1 MRIDVPS
8 TDRRDIRT
16 RPPVLK
22 TPAVRRCLPL
32 LSVLAAAPASADR
45 TTTSVTAT
53 GDVSATDNVFATE
66 REIRESDVSF
76 TFRPGVLFGYDGPR
90 TSHEVFLEGEVLEF
104 ARHSDEPSVSVRGGA
119 RTRIQTTRFTS
130 FAAGLEGSNGVL
142 TALSARS
149 SPDVTGPQLVPLG
162 RIDTINGA
170 GNAALSW
177 DTGRD
182 TQVTPSVFARYSRAD
197 DNGLDADGNSDP
209 TINTSVEYGANVA
222 ISRSWR
228 DNSVDLELG
237 VNVLRLD
244 RLAPLTAM
252 QGSRLDHQL
261 NPRLRAAWRH
271 DWTRRWSSNLDVGGV
286 YVHPYG
292 VDPNNPDVAQADGL
306 FPVFGGAVA
315 YTEVWGRAS
324 FQARRDVAPN
334 LLIAQNTINDS
345 AGLSLALP
353 LPWLDDSRRRQ
364 PKLVGLASAGVART
378 QLIDSESGDAIGS
391 AFLVGSIDAG
401 VGYSPR
407 PGFTYGL
414 RYSFQFQKGTDA
426 GEMIVP
432 GFFRNTLSFTFQIR
446 YPNAANGEQARR
458 RQRGGVRADGSDLV
472 PIGVESG
479 GDLPAGGGDGG
490 GGDGGGGGGGDDD

>member
-1 MRIDVPS
+1 
-8 TDRRDIRT
+8 
-16 RPPVLK
+16 VLK
-22 TPAVRRCLPL
+22 TATVRRCVAL
-32 LSVLAAAPASADR
+32 LSVLAAGPAVADR
-45 TTTSVTAT
+45 TTTSVTAS

-66 REIRESDVSF
+66 REVRESDVSF

-90 TSHEVFLEGEVLEF
+90 TSHILSLEGEVLEF
-104 ARHSDEPSVSVRGGA
+104 VRHSDEPSVSVRGGA
-119 RTRIQTTRFTS
+119 STRIQTTRFTT
-130 FAAGLEGSNGVL
+130 FAASLDGSNGIV
-142 TALSARS
+142 TAISARS

-162 RIDTINGA
+162 RIDTITGN

-177 DTGRD
+177 DTGRN
-182 TQVTPSVFARYSRAD
+182 TQITPSVFARYSRAD
-197 DNGLDADGNSDP
+197 DNGVDADGNPDP
-209 TINTSVEYGANVA
+209 TINTSQEYGTNLAV
-222 ISRSWR
+222 SRSWR
-228 DNSVDLELG
+228 DNSVDLEVG
-237 VNVLRLD
+237 VTVLRLE
-244 RLAPLTAM
+244 RVAPITAM
-252 QGSRLDHQL
+252 LGSRLDRQI

-286 YVHPYG
+286 FVHPYG
-292 VDPNNPDVAQADGL
+292 VDPDNPDLAQADGL
-306 FPVFGGAVA
+306 FPVFGAAVA

-345 AGLSLALP
+345 AQLSLALP

-364 PKLVGLASAGVART
+364 PKLVGLASAGAART
-378 QLIDSESGDAIGS
+378 QLIDSQTGDAVGG

-414 RYSFQFQKGTDA
+414 RYSFQFQKGNDE
-426 GEMIVP
+426 GEMLVP

-458 RQRGGVRADGSDLV
+458 RQRGGVRADGNDLV
-472 PIGVESG
+472 PIGVEPSM
-479 GDLPAGGGDGG
+479 GDLPSGDE
-490 GGDGGGGGGGDDD
+490 GGGGGGDD